1 MDERFEG
8 EICGFGTASGH
19 RVVIGSW
26 PRSPF
31 GPFADVMHEQPDG
44 TRILRAP
51 TAEIAEFVEATYVF
65 DRVDLVPVSVD
76 RAEGRLV
83 LDAGDL
89 TATIAIGRRS
99 GLGWLLRLV
108 PRRIATSLRWC
119 SAIDPI
125 ARTVMDGV
133 RTKGTAGNER
143 LEWYGATDQHR
154 LVSVQA
160 SLDGDDLGP
169 LADVWPPVRFGFS
182 STPRTPSI
190 VAVTTTIWRSV
201 SPAPASAP

>member
-51 TAEIAEFVEATYVF
+51 TPAIAEFVEMTYVF
-65 DRVDLVPVSVD
+65 DRVDIVPVAVERTD
-76 RAEGRLV
+76 GRLV

-89 TATIAIGRRS
+89 VADVAIGRRS
-99 GLGWLLRLV
+99 ALGRLLRLV
-108 PRRIATSLRWC
+108 PVRVATSPGWC
-119 SAIDPI
+119 TAIDPI
-125 ARTVMDGV
+125 ARIVMDGV
-133 RTKGTAGNER
+133 RTKGTAGNDR
-143 LEWYGATDQHR
+143 QEWYGATDQHLLAR
-154 LVSVQA
+154 VEA
-160 SLDGDDLGP
+160 ALDGDDLGG

-190 VAVTTTIWRSV
+190 VAVTTTIRRADPV
-201 SPAPASAP
+201 TAS